1 MSSQRGPSLELF
13 SLVQDGSA
21 LPASLL
27 HGIEQSIKVYLS
39 ICQLQW
45 AVWWALIGQ
54 AFLCFSSWLG
64 YYSSYRRQPIKQ
76 FILGN
81 KLLLLLKQI
90 FLYIFITLNS
100 CYEINSYLVSHI
112 VCSLVQCEI
121 PKDQIYHYSSK
132 RRLASSLPA
141 RWNANP
147 SFCSWIWAW
156 VFKSLGT
163 FFHLGFTSPACL
175 PTTFKGV
182 VCGCHQGCS
191 GE

>member
-64 YYSSYRRQPIKQ
+64 YYNGYRRQPIKQ
-76 FILGN
+76 FSLGN
-81 KLLLLLKQI
+81 KLLLLFKQNFFDYFYDFEFI
-90 FLYIFITLNS
+90 LWNKFLPCDTHSLQLCTVWNTQRLNISLFLDKGGLHHHFHPDETLILHFGVQF
-100 CYEINSYLVSHI
+100 ELE
-112 VCSLVQCEI
+112 CSNL
-121 PKDQIYHYSSK
+121 
-132 RRLASSLPA
+132 
-141 RWNANP
+141 
-147 SFCSWIWAW
+147 
-156 VFKSLGT
+156 
-163 FFHLGFTSPACL
+163 
-175 PTTFKGV
+175 
-182 VCGCHQGCS
+182 
-191 GE
+191 